1 MSIPSSKYFTVGNGN
16 KQLSWNQFSSF
27 FPFYVFLPTTAKLIT
42 QKHCFLH
49 FSALLEYLQHG
60 SPKCLHQSFW
70 SYLAKLFLRASNFSH
85 IVLISV
91 LQIRLPTSHSLM
103 FPAWNTFLLPFL
115 STPILFFFQDPAYS
129 PLSSNSSLHCT
140 SMISYFITHTYWSL
154 SSDVHNPNLPIKT
167 INT

>member
-49 FSALLEYLQHG
+49 FSALLEYLQHA

-103 FPAWNTFLLPFL
+103 FPLGIPSCFLFYLPR
-115 STPILFFFQDPAYS
+115 
-129 PLSSNSSLHCT
+129 
-140 SMISYFITHTYWSL
+140 SYFSSKILLTVHFLQTLLSIVPPWYLTSLLTHTDHYLLMYIILIFPSRQ
-154 SSDVHNPNLPIKT
+154 
-167 INT
+167 